1 MTEPYLRLHDGFA
14 DTSPGLKADVGRLQ
28 RMLRGHD
35 PAIVPDGRF
44 DRGTERAVRAL
55 QAASGLTTD
64 GVVGP
69 DTWNALLTSLGIRGD
84 EVPGPYR
91 QDHPELLADLE
102 AACHHGAVIERIAAA
117 SGLLPSVIVA
127 LASRETGFGRRLE
140 PAGPAGTA
148 DFAPRPWPHLERSGD
163 LPPDGLGFQRGLL
176 RIDYDRHAFARNG
189 PWRSAE
195 ANLRFGAASI
205 AAAQATVRRE
215 TALAPRARLR
225 AALAA
230 WNVGLGNVMR
240 ALRQGHDID
249 FYTSGR
255 DYARDVLDRAAFFQ
269 AYGFD

>member
-14 DTSPGLKADVGRLQ
+14 DTSPSLRPDVGRLQ

-44 DRGTERAVRAL
+44 DRGTERAVRSL
-55 QAASGLTTD
+55 QTASGLTAD

-69 DTWNALLTSLGIRGD
+69 LTWHALLTSLGVRGD
-84 EVPGPYR
+84 EAPGRYR

-102 AACHHGAVIERIAAA
+102 AACHDGAVIERIAAK

-127 LASRETGFGRRLE
+127 LASRESGFGRRLE
-140 PAGPAGTA
+140 PEGPGGTA
-148 DFAPRPWPHLERSGD
+148 DFAPRPWRHPERGGD

-189 PWRSAE
+189 AWRSAE
-195 ANLRFGAASI
+195 SNLRFGADSI
-205 AAAQATVRRE
+205 TAALATLRRE

-230 WNVGLGNVMR
+230 WNVGLGSVMR
-240 ALRQGHDID
+240 ALRQGLDID

-269 AYGFD
+269 AHGFD